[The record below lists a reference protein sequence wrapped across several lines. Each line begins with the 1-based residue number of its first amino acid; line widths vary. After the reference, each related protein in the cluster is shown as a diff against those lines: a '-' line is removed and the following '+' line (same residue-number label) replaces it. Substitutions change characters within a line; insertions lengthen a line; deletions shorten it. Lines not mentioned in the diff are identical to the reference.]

1 MLSAA
6 IKSISMT
13 KQLIMSIHITPINQT
28 NVSHA
33 ASCFISFVYMFSN
46 QSSAYND
53 SSTAIGPCQPI
64 NCCQVICCSF
74 NSHYMCHS
82 HCNVFS
88 HSAVQQEIDSR
99 VHSRNLIY
107 CVSVDC
113 HVTMRLECLFMP
125 IWVKN
130 SISGEKLL
138 TMNFITNLTP
148 LGLALKT
155 LKVCLNAAHIWNY
168 NQL

>member
-13 KQLIMSIHITPINQT
+13 KQLIMSILITPINQT
-28 NVSHA
+28 NVSQA
-33 ASCFISFVYMFSN
+33 ASCFISFVYSFSN
-46 QSSAYND
+46 QSTAYHD
-53 SSTAIGPCQPI
+53 SSTAMVPWQTI

-82 HCNVFS
+82 HCDVFS
-88 HSAVQQEIDSR
+88 HSAVQQEIDSC

-107 CVSVDC
+107 WVSVDC
-113 HVTMRLECLFMP
+113 HVTVRLECLLMP
-125 IWVKN
+125 LWVKN

-138 TMNFITNLTP
+138 TINFITNFTP
-148 LGLALKT
+148 LGLALKNVV
-155 LKVCLNAAHIWNY
+155 LECSPHMDL
-168 NQL
+168 

>member
-13 KQLIMSIHITPINQT
+13 KQLIMSIPITPINQT
-28 NVSHA
+28 NVS
-33 ASCFISFVYMFSN
+33 FVYRFSN

-113 HVTMRLECLFMP
+113 HVTMRLECLLMP
-125 IWVKN
+125 LWVKN
-130 SISGEKLL
+130 SISGENLL

-148 LGLALKT
+148 LGLALKNVESVREYSPHME
-155 LKVCLNAAHIWNY
+155 L
-168 NQL
+168 